1 MLTLQQYIKENPT
14 EEKVIAEIFYK
25 THCNKYI
32 KTNTTRDIKT
42 DKVIRTHEL
51 DKEDLFDLYDL
62 FILKEED
69 SYLIFSISENRFDE
83 SWVYHRT
90 REKVKDLEEVIL
102 IEAIYSFSKNKKL
115 ATKNIQKL
123 QEIAN
128 ELQTEILVDTYTPQL
143 VHLAQ
148 KLNLNI
154 LKESSLDKK
163 NWISPD

>member
-1 MLTLQQYIKENPT
+1 MLTLQQYIKENPQ
-14 EEKVIAEIFYK
+14 EESVIAEIFHK
-25 THCNKYI
+25 TGCDYSNL
-32 KTNTTRDIKT
+32 DISY
-42 DKVIRTHEL
+42 DWDL
-51 DKEDLFDLYDL
+51 DKSISTYTLKEGFLEYNEMY
-62 FILKEED
+62 ILKEED
-69 SYLIFSISENRFDE
+69 SYLIFSISENRFDKP
-83 SWVYHRT
+83 WVYHKT

-128 ELQTEILVDTYTPQL
+128 DLQTEILVDTYTPQL

-148 KLNLNI
+148 KLGLNI